1 MPGVPSAGPEL
12 RPGGTGNGG
21 KWKQERKS
29 LNTRR
34 GERNAEARGRA
45 KQDPPWHSTFRMSG
59 RRWAALPDSR
69 GHLQDQDLGA
79 GPRGGGEEGWQMS
92 PMGTRERG
100 GVERGLE

>member
-1 MPGVPSAGPEL
+1 MPRAGPEL
-12 RPGGTGNGG
+12 RPGGNGG

-45 KQDPPWHSTFRMSG
+45 KQDPRWHSTFRMSG
-59 RRWAALPDSR
+59 SRWAACQIPE
-69 GHLQDQDLGA
+69 DQDLGA
-79 GPRGGGEEGWQMS
+79 WPRGGGWQMS

-100 GVERGLE
+100 GVERDLE